1 MTRRKETVKHLT
13 MYSIDRAVALI
24 KPKQPYLNWANS
36 LPDPTPITLEE
47 LRKDGTAILVS
58 EPEYKGDAETYI
70 REIYL
75 NIFEME
81 LDAWH
86 RDKRLWPSK
95 RDYKTFTEWFDVE
108 IYEIVIDSSE
118 GEIKR
123 EVY

>member
-1 MTRRKETVKHLT
+1 VKHLT